1 MAKQNRNQNNRQLH
15 TKELD
20 KRKGAINP
28 IELPMDLPEEVAEAI
43 KLVPTESR
51 EKFLQLFVSTT
62 STKTIRKSMLPPSDE
77 FQKYEETL
85 PGMANRLMA
94 MSEKEQEYRHSTERS
109 VMEKEQSHR
118 QEMDRKIVDKNLL
131 LEERNQVM
139 TFLLAIGLFGV
150 GVLAMYLQMQW
161 VAVTIFGTTV
171 ISIWIKDKIIKSKK
185 VKNTEAEE

>member
-1 MAKQNRNQNNRQLH
+1 
-15 TKELD
+15 
-20 KRKGAINP
+20 
-28 IELPMDLPEEVAEAI
+28 
-43 KLVPTESR
+43 
-51 EKFLQLFVSTT
+51 
-62 STKTIRKSMLPPSDE
+62 MLPPSDE

-131 LEERNQVM
+131 LEERNQIM

-150 GVLAMYLQMQW
+150 GVLAMYLKMQW

-171 ISIWIKDKIIKSKK
+171 ISIWIKDKIIKPKK
-185 VKNTEAEE
+185 VKNTESEE